1 MRYRL
6 TGAQDPA
13 SRIDRVLVEGSSED
27 FPDGKTLELDGD
39 PVELNDE
46 QVAKLSSFVR
56 LEPVKDGDEPVAQTV
71 DQPGVRLSSQSTD
84 VPPDPGTAPDVGSLD
99 KEGLVAELGRVRSR
113 DPQALPDLTERSNK
127 EDLKKGLSGYHGQE
141 V

>member
-13 SRIDRVLVEGSSED
+13 SRIDRVEVEGPSDD
-27 FPDGKTLELDGD
+27 FPDGKVLELDGE
-39 PVELNDE
+39 PVELSDD
-46 QVAKLSSFVR
+46 QYAKLSRFVR
-56 LEPVKDGDEPVAQTV
+56 LEPIKDDDEPVAQTV
-71 DQPGVRLSSQSTD
+71 DQPGVVLSSLSTD
-84 VPPDPGTAPDVGSLD
+84 APPDPGTAPDVGSLD
-99 KEGLVAELGRVRSR
+99 KEGLVAELGRIRSH
-113 DPQALPDLTERSNK
+113 DPQALPGLTDRSNK